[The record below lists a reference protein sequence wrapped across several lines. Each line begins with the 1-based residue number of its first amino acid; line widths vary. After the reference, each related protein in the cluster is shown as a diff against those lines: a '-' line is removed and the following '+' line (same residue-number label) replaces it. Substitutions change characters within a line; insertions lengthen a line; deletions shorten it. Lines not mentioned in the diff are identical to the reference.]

1 MTQEIEK
8 QICTVRKSA
17 KTFTQRKSRSS
28 DDQENRLYWIGTW
41 MWQQNLSCSAELL
54 EYTRVRCDLCQNRW
68 LPFLGLAITCCLSDI
83 CTMWLCCQRQRLRK
97 DLIYPWLWLWWI
109 ADSAFRTGRSFLRR
123 SWDQERKSDCR
134 IQLKSNSETG
144 IFWYRESHCQNRVK
158 IGLVMFCF
166 LEDKKNNF
174 LCIWNQY
181 RFTVENSGNAEVSK
195 KNKVKSKIFTL
206 PYHLPSS

>member
-8 QICTVRKSA
+8 QYARSENLL
-17 KTFTQRKSRSS
+17 KTFTQRKSRSFWWS
-28 DDQENRLYWIGTW
+28 GKQTVLIGTW
-41 MWQQNLSCSAELL
+41 MWQQNLSWLRRASWIYQCVIFARTDDCLFLASA
-54 EYTRVRCDLCQNRW
+54 
-68 LPFLGLAITCCLSDI
+68 FITCCLSDI

-134 IQLKSNSETG
+134 IQLKSNLETG

-166 LEDKKNNF
+166 LEDKK
-174 LCIWNQY
+174 
-181 RFTVENSGNAEVSK
+181 
-195 KNKVKSKIFTL
+195 
-206 PYHLPSS
+206 